1 MQVENRGLAFANRHI
16 MLEKNERG
24 QVVNII
30 SAMAAA
36 AAMLAESGSDP
47 RLSQASTIP
56 VEMVSAPVAINPIIA
71 AGTSVD
77 LEVKQDVSSKTS
89 KPGDWFELALAAP
102 IILDNA
108 VIIPAGT
115 PGRGQVVHAAKGGFG
130 GSAGELLLAA
140 RYLDVGGQKL
150 MLRKFRIGGLGSD
163 NMAEAMIT
171 NAVVPIVGLL
181 ISGGNITIAS
191 GTRSTAIVS
200 ADFALNGTPSSQQGE

>member
-1 MQVENRGLAFANRHI
+1 MT
-16 MLEKNERG
+16 
-24 QVVNII
+24 II
-30 SAMAAA
+30 SALAAA
-36 AAMLAESGSDP
+36 AAMLAEPDSDP

-56 VEMVSAPVAINPIIA
+56 VEAISVPVAIIPIIA

-89 KPGDWFELALAAP
+89 KPGDWFDLALATP
-102 IILDNA
+102 IMINDA
-108 VIIPAGT
+108 VVIPAGA

-150 MLRKFRIGGLGSD
+150 MLRKFRVGGRGSD
-163 NMAEAMIT
+163 NGAEAMIT

-200 ADFALNGTPSSQQGE
+200 TDFVLGGAAVSQQGQSLQQGE

>member
-1 MQVENRGLAFANRHI
+1 
-16 MLEKNERG
+16 
-24 QVVNII
+24 
-30 SAMAAA
+30 
-36 AAMLAESGSDP
+36 MLAEPDSDP

-56 VEMVSAPVAINPIIA
+56 VETVSTPVAIIPIIA

-89 KPGDWFELALAAP
+89 KPGDWFDLALATP
-102 IILDNA
+102 IMLDNA
-108 VIIPAGT
+108 AVIPAGT

-140 RYLDVGGQKL
+140 RYLEVGGQKL
-150 MLRKFRIGGLGSD
+150 MLRKFRVGGRGSD
-163 NMAEAMIT
+163 NGAEAMIT

-200 ADFALNGTPSSQQGE
+200 ADFALDGATALQQGE